1 MLFQFNVFSSLLLI
15 GVTQGIVYSLLLLV
29 RGRQEGARADYWMAG
44 LLLLL
49 SLFVSQ
55 WMLGFA
61 GWYDSHDW
69 HTTLM
74 FYLPFSPPFLLGPVF
89 YCYFL
94 SLTNARFQARK
105 YWKHFIPAAFFLLQH
120 AVIAVHDLLAWNVF
134 QKKELPFFYNTRG
147 PWAEYMDNLDTWWYN
162 LLGQFSQLHLIAYLV
177 ATIYL
182 YRRYKKYLVANFSN
196 TEPLQFRWLN
206 FIIIILGITF
216 AVSLAGRVASMFVDL
231 SYVQAWYYYFVTS
244 AAIFVLS
251 IQAYRQSTRSLLQL
265 DFLPEASRQAAPSP
279 VAGTEEPTA
288 SSPLDPELEQL
299 RRRLDGLMAAERPYL
314 DPDLN
319 IRQLAER
326 LNTNTAYL
334 SRVINNGYGLNF
346 NDFINGYRVRAL
358 VGKLGDGEHQHYT
371 FLSLALDCGFNSK
384 ATFNRAFRKHTG
396 KSPGEYVAGQ

>member
-1 MLFQFNVFSSLLLI
+1 
-15 GVTQGIVYSLLLLV
+15 
-29 RGRQEGARADYWMAG
+29 
-44 LLLLL
+44 
-49 SLFVSQ
+49 
-55 WMLGFA
+55 
-61 GWYDSHDW
+61 
-69 HTTLM
+69 
-74 FYLPFSPPFLLGPVF
+74 
-89 YCYFL
+89 
-94 SLTNARFQARK
+94 
-105 YWKHFIPAAFFLLQH
+105 
-120 AVIAVHDLLAWNVF
+120 
-134 QKKELPFFYNTRG
+134 
-147 PWAEYMDNLDTWWYN
+147 
-162 LLGQFSQLHLIAYLV
+162 
-177 ATIYL
+177 
-182 YRRYKKYLVANFSN
+182 
-196 TEPLQFRWLN
+196 
-206 FIIIILGITF
+206 
-216 AVSLAGRVASMFVDL
+216 MFVDL

-358 VGKLGDGEHQHYT
+358 VGKLGDGEHQNYT